1 LTARLTID
9 LTALA
14 DNYQTLACDAGRA
27 ETAPVVKA
35 DGYGLGV
42 GPVAKRL
49 VKEGARAFFVARAS
63 EGKALRKE
71 IGAGPRIYVLDGLVP
86 GTQTTIRDAGLTPV
100 ITSVAQAKERGRN
113 HCALHVDTGMNRLGV
128 SVPEA
133 MALAADGFRPELVMS
148 HLGRG
153 EDRSAR
159 RNTEQ
164 LAHFQYVRTAFPQAK
179 ASLAASSGIYLG
191 PDYAFD
197 MVRPGISLF
206 GGGPLE
212 VPDPRFRAVAI
223 LEAEILQIR
232 DLKAGDIAGYGSMFT
247 APFDLRMALVGAG
260 YADGIIRGAHGKGYG
275 AIDGVRCPFTIV
287 TMDLIGLDIS
297 AVPQARVGDPVEL
310 LGPNALL
317 DDLAKA
323 AGSVAHECLVRLGG
337 RAVRTYRD

>member
-1 LTARLTID
+1 M
-9 LTALA
+9 
-14 DNYQTLACDAGRA
+14 
-27 ETAPVVKA
+27 
-35 DGYGLGV
+35 
-42 GPVAKRL
+42 AKRL
-49 VKEGARAFFVARAS
+49 LKVGARAFFVARAS

-86 GTQTTIRDAGLTPV
+86 GTQTVIRDAGLTPV

-128 SVPEA
+128 SVAEA

-153 EDRSAR
+153 EDRTAR
-159 RNTEQ
+159 RNIEQ
-164 LAHFQYVRTAFPQAK
+164 LAHFQYVRPAFPHAK

-191 PDYAFD
+191 PDFVFD

-212 VPDPRFRAVAI
+212 VPDPRFRAVAT

-232 DLKAGDIAGYGSMFT
+232 DLKAGEAAGYGSMFT
-247 APFDLRMALVGAG
+247 APLDLRMALGGAG
-260 YADGIIRGAHGKGYG
+260 YADGIIRAAHGQGYG
-275 AIDGVRCPFTIV
+275 VVGGVPCPFTIV
-287 TMDLIGLDIS
+287 TMDLIGLDVS
-297 AVPQARVGDPVEL
+297 AVPLAKVGDAVEL

-317 DDLAKA
+317 DNLA
-323 AGSVAHECLVRLGG
+323 
-337 RAVRTYRD
+337 